1 MWNELATG
9 NGSADTY
16 TISGNFTNNATTFNA
31 IGTGIHTFSG
41 AAKILSGNTATTIPS
56 VAVTG
61 TLTNNGTMTVG
72 TALSDVGG
80 LINGAT
86 GILTIGGTSTITT
99 LTVSAA
105 GNTVNYNGAGAQTV
119 KTVAYSNLTLSG
131 SGIKTLSAG
140 MTTIGGN
147 LTMSGTA
154 TATLVVNIA
163 VAGDLNIGTGTQ
175 LNLGAFTVN
184 RNTAGGTLTVAGTL
198 LVSGTNNFPTNYNTF
213 TTTGTVNYANA
224 GPQTVVEYNYNNL
237 TLSGSGVKTLQAATT
252 TIGGNLTMSGTA
264 TATLVANIDVA
275 GNLTIGTGTQLDLAA
290 FTANRIT
297 AGGTLTVAG
306 TLLVGGT
313 TNSPANYTTFTNTGG
328 TVNYTYAGP
337 QTVTAYNYNN
347 LTLSG
352 SGVKTLQA
360 ATTTI
365 AGNFSLSGTATA
377 TTAANLAISGN
388 LGVGSGTT
396 FAIGTNFT
404 LGVTGT
410 SSITGTLTLAGTGA
424 KTFTGNT
431 TINSGGVW
439 NETGVAAINFAG
451 NLQHDGTTFTA
462 NTGVHT
468 FTGTTKIISGA
479 SAIAIPSLT
488 ISGTTTNNGTLTVST
503 TLAGAST
510 LTNGATGAL
519 NFGGASITPTLT
531 ATAVGNTVNYTG
543 TGQTLKVTAYHHL
556 TLSGGAETFGAITTI
571 AGNLTLSGTATATTV
586 ANLAISGNL
595 GVGSGTTFATSAN
608 FTLGIT
614 GTSSITGTL
623 TLAGTGAK
631 TFTGNTTINSVGVW
645 NETGVAAIN
654 FAGNLQNDGTTFNA
668 NTGVHTFNGA
678 AKTIGGTSAVAIP
691 SATFTGAYT
700 NSGTLTSSTLLTVTG
715 VTLTNNGTITTSTA
729 LSGTGGLTQG
739 STGVLNLGGTSG
751 ITTLTV
757 SALGNSV
764 NYSGAAQTINA
775 ATYDNLTINQS
786 SGNATLG
793 GAATVNGV
801 LTLSS
806 GNLAVT
812 DPQVLTMG
820 ASATTSGSGE
830 VTGIVS
836 RTTLVGNT
844 SYSFGSQYTTIRFNN
859 TGTLPTAVSVKITI
873 GSSPTGM
880 PNAVTRYYEV
890 VRTGAGTGSTASIHF
905 HYLDTELNGSTDH
918 DLVMWDANAPFSS
931 WAEIGRSSYDLTNNW
946 IGTALYNA
954 TNFPTSFGAKMY
966 TLGATANVS
975 LEWNGSVSS
984 VWTDPNNWTPAVIPS
999 DISNVVIPDA
1009 STTPNDPTLDAAVSV
1024 GTMTMQNGGIL
1035 NASASTVLTVTGGV
1049 GAWSDHGG
1057 TFNAGTSTVIFT
1069 NASATSSG
1077 STDFYNVTIDA
1088 GASLHLS
1095 NGAFMHIGGTITN
1108 NGTFYAS
1115 SSGSNTV
1122 EYQGADQTVLNVS
1135 YDNLILAGSGTKTM
1149 PAADM
1154 NFNGSLAISGTASVS
1169 AGGAITTTGSLT
1181 VGSGASYSTG
1191 SYAHTIGGNL
1201 TNDGTF
1207 TAVSSLIHMNGSSAQ
1222 VLGGSGSL
1230 TINTLRCNNTAGVS
1244 LGKAVGI
1251 TTLTISDVTANSI
1264 FSDGGFAVSTAGT
1277 LTLNSGTYNCAASVF
1292 PWGTF
1297 NAGTGTVN
1305 YNRSGDQTVAA
1316 RTYNNLILS
1325 GSGAKTVSGIT
1336 IGAAGTLD
1344 IQGTAT
1350 ATGTSPTY
1358 TSGATLKYSGSSAQV
1373 TGVELVSSITNLTI
1387 NDASGI
1393 TLSGT
1398 TTVTGQLNFNDGKI
1412 TTGGNRLIIGSSAS
1426 VNGAGAGKY
1435 VNGNLE
1441 KIFST
1446 GAQSFIFFVGDGT
1459 NYEPVTLSFA
1469 NVTAGGNVTVATV
1482 GSEHPDI
1489 ANSGLNPLKSVN
1501 RYWMF
1506 TNDGVTYTTYEVV
1519 LNFDTSD
1526 FDAAPDNFIVAK
1538 KDGSVWTM
1546 PVVGTKTATS
1556 IQATG
1561 LTSMS
1566 DFAVG
1571 EIVSS
1576 TITFESNEGS
1586 SVTPITQNYGTSVSA
1601 PSAPTK
1607 TGYTFGEWY
1616 SDAELTS
1623 TYTFTTMPASDITL
1637 YAKWTIDSYA
1647 VTFDNNTGSG
1657 SMSSQS
1663 SNYNV
1668 AANLTSNTFTKTGYT
1683 FAGWNT
1689 AADGS
1694 GTSYTDAVSYS
1705 FTSSVTVYAKWTI
1718 NSYSVT
1724 FDNNTG
1730 TGSMSIQNSNYNVAA
1745 NLTSNTF
1752 TKTGYT
1758 FAGWNSAANGS
1769 GTGYVNAASYS
1780 FTSSTTMYA
1789 QWTINSYAVTFD
1801 NNTGSGSMS
1810 IQNSNYNVA
1819 ANLTSN
1825 TFTKT
1830 GYTFAGWN
1838 SAADGSGTSYTDA
1851 VSYSFVSSVTFYA
1864 KWMINSYTVT
1874 FDANTGSG
1882 SMSIQNSNYNVAAN
1896 LTGNTFTKTGYTF
1909 AGWNT
1914 SADGLGTSY
1923 TDAVSYSFTSSVTL
1937 YAKWAINSYT
1947 ITFSVDGGSSVTAIT
1962 QNFNTSVSIPDA
1974 PTKTGY
1980 TFGEWYSDA
1989 ELTSTYTFTTMP
2001 ASDITLYAKWAID
2014 SYAVTFDNN
2023 TGTGSMSIQNS
2034 NYNVAANLT
2043 GNTFTKTGYTFAG
2056 WNTSADGL
2064 GTSYADAVSYSF
2076 TSSVTLYAQW
2086 TINSY
2091 AVTFDNNTGTGSMSI
2106 QNSNYNVAANLTSNT
2121 FTKTDYTFAGW
2132 NTAADGSGTSYTD
2145 AVSYSFTSSVT
2156 LYAKWAINSYTITF
2170 SVDGGSSVTAI
2181 TQNYGTS
2188 VSAPSAPTKTGYT
2201 FDGWYSNAGL
2211 TSAYTFT
2218 TMPASDIMLYAK
2230 WTINSYAVTFDNN
2243 TGTGSMSI
2251 QNSNY
2256 NVAANLTSNTFT
2268 KTGYT
2273 FAGWNSAANGSGTD
2287 YVNAASYS
2295 FTSSTTMYAQWTI
2308 NSYAVT
2314 FDNNTGTGSMSIQ
2327 NSNYN
2332 VVANLTNNTF
2342 TKTGYTFA
2350 GWNTSADGLGT
2361 SYTDAVSYSF
2371 ASSVTLYAK
2380 WTINTYAVTF
2390 DNNTGSGTM
2399 SDQSA
2404 NYNIS
2409 TALTTNTFTKTGY
2422 TFSGW
2427 NSAANGSG
2435 TSYVDGANYDF
2446 TANMTLY
2453 AQWTIVQHTVSFNA
2467 NTGSGSMSSQ
2477 TENYNRLTSLKMN
2490 AFTKTGYTFSGW
2502 NTAANGSGTSYV
2514 NGASYNFTADM
2525 TLYAQWTSNIYV
2537 VTFDAN
2543 TGSGSM
2549 SDQSANYN
2557 ISTALTSNAF
2567 TKTGYT
2573 FAGWNTVAVSGGVD
2587 YANGAS
2593 YPFTT
2598 SGTLYA
2604 QWTINSYSV
2613 SFDNNTG
2620 TGSMSI
2626 QSSNYNVAAN
2636 LTGNTFTKTGYTF
2649 AGWNTSADGLGTS
2662 YADAVSY
2669 SFTSSVTL
2677 YAKWTI
2683 NSYAVTF
2690 DKNTGTGSM
2699 SSQNSNYN
2707 VAANLTSNTFTK
2719 TGYTF
2724 AGWNTSVDGL
2734 GTSYTDASSYP
2745 FTASV
2750 TLYAKWTINS
2760 YAVTF
2765 DNNTGTGSMSI
2776 QSSNYN
2782 VAANLTAN
2790 TFTKTGYT
2798 FAGWNTSA
2806 DGLGTSYTDAVSYSF
2821 ASSVTLYAKWT
2832 INSYAVTFDQNTG
2845 TGSMSVQNS
2854 NYNVAANLTSNTFT
2868 KTGYAFAGWN
2878 TVAVGGGVAY
2888 ANGASYPFTASGN
2901 LYAQWTIN
2909 SYTLTYSSGP
2919 NGTITGTSLQ
2929 NVNHGASG
2937 TAVTAVAASGYHFV
2951 DWSDASTSNP
2961 RTDESVTG
2969 NISVTANFTINQIRF
2984 AVKVFLQGPYNSGT
2998 GLMNT
3003 TLCNDG
3009 ILASH
3014 FPTDALPYHAVDS
3027 INIEIRDSLTTAGS
3041 LVRKSIPAWL
3051 MPDGSIRS
3059 FSDTANGYV
3068 TIDTTSGSYY
3078 VIIHHRNH
3086 IAIMSST
3093 SISLTADLTTYDF
3106 TTAMVQAYGVVT
3118 TALTTPMAEL
3128 TGSGPFGMFAGDIN
3142 GNGQIKLS
3150 GASNDRGL
3158 IYVRIGGGA
3167 VGATVS
3173 GYFPE
3178 DTNMDGTV
3186 KFIGS
3191 KNDAGIIYMNIG
3203 SGVTGAVRN
3212 TRVPQ

>member
-1705 FTSSVTVYAKWTI
+1705 FTSS
-1718 NSYSVT
+1718 
-1724 FDNNTG
+1724 
-1730 TGSMSIQNSNYNVAA
+1730 
-1745 NLTSNTF
+1745 
-1752 TKTGYT
+1752 
-1758 FAGWNSAANGS
+1758 
-1769 GTGYVNAASYS
+1769 
-1780 FTSSTTMYA
+1780 TTMYA
-1789 QWTINSYAVTFD
+1789 QWTINSY
-1801 NNTGSGSMS
+1801 S
-1810 IQNSNYNVA
+1810 
-1819 ANLTSN
+1819 
-1825 TFTKT
+1825 
-1830 GYTFAGWN
+1830 
-1838 SAADGSGTSYTDA
+1838 
-1851 VSYSFVSSVTFYA
+1851 
-1864 KWMINSYTVT
+1864 
-1874 FDANTGSG
+1874 
-1882 SMSIQNSNYNVAAN
+1882 
-1896 LTGNTFTKTGYTF
+1896 
-1909 AGWNT
+1909 
-1914 SADGLGTSY
+1914 
-1923 TDAVSYSFTSSVTL
+1923 
-1937 YAKWAINSYT
+1937 
-1947 ITFSVDGGSSVTAIT
+1947 
-1962 QNFNTSVSIPDA
+1962 
-1974 PTKTGY
+1974 
-1980 TFGEWYSDA
+1980 
-1989 ELTSTYTFTTMP
+1989 
-2001 ASDITLYAKWAID
+2001 
-2014 SYAVTFDNN
+2014 VTFDNN

-2064 GTSYADAVSYSF
+2064 
-2076 TSSVTLYAQW
+2076 
-2086 TINSY
+2086 
-2091 AVTFDNNTGTGSMSI
+2091 
-2106 QNSNYNVAANLTSNT
+2106 
-2121 FTKTDYTFAGW
+2121 
-2132 NTAADGSGTSYTD
+2132 GTSYTD

-2613 SFDNNTG
+2613 TFDNNTG

-2832 INSYAVTFDQNTG
+2832 INSYAVTFDKNTG